1 MRELELLGDYLH
13 RLRKE
18 RLEMAHLTALG
29 TDGTL
34 EQIRVY
40 AREAELCTRIR
51 DAVKVLANDPG
62 KFIEE
67 FLST

>member
-18 RLEMAHLTALG
+18 RLELGHAEALSAE
-29 TDGTL
+29 GTL
-34 EQIRVY
+34 DRIRIY

-67 FLST
+67 FLT

>member
-1 MRELELLGDYLH
+1 MRELELLGDYLLQ
-13 RLRKE
+13 LRRE
-18 RLEMAHLTALG
+18 RLEMAHAAALV

-40 AREAELCTRIR
+40 AREAELCSRIR
-51 DAVKVLANDPG
+51 EAVKVLANDPG

-67 FLST
+67 FMKP

>member
-1 MRELELLGDYLH
+1 MRELELLGDYLLQ
-13 RLRKE
+13 LRRE
-18 RLEMAHLTALG
+18 RLEMAHATALG

-40 AREAELCTRIR
+40 AREAELCSRIR
-51 DAVKVLANDPG
+51 EAVKVLANDPG

-67 FLST
+67 FIV